1 VSFVGR
7 VPVPVV
13 DVVGVVL
20 VRHGHMAAV
29 LPVLVGVPLVRHV
42 LRDRALVDVVA
53 VAAVDVALVR
63 VIGVIAVRHRDVAA
77 ALAVDVLVTGV
88 RVVLDGVWH
97 YVIPPLAFQPD
108 LT

>member
-1 VSFVGR
+1 MAFVGR

-20 VRHGHMAAV
+20 VWHGHMAAV
-29 LPVLVGVPLVRHV
+29 LSVLVGVPLVRHV
-42 LRDRALVDVVA
+42 LRDRALVDVIV
-53 VAAVDVALVR
+53 VGAVDVALVR

-77 ALAVDVLVTGV
+77 ALAVDVLMTGV

-97 YVIPPLAFQPD
+97 DILPVFS